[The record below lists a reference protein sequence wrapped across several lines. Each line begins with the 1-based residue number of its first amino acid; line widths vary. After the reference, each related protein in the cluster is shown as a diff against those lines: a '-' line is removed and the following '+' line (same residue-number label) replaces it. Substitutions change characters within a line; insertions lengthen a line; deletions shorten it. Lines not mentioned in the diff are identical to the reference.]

1 MAARLLIA
9 LAAGLALADASI
21 VTLAL
26 PPILVDLDTT
36 VKGVAAVVGIYTAVL
51 TAALMPAAWLER
63 RVPPRTAGA
72 AGLAAFA
79 FAGAMCGTVD
89 DLTTLLIWRALQAAG
104 AALALVAA
112 FSVLGPGLAWRRAA
126 LLGAAVGPALGGAL
140 TQLYD
145 WRAIFL
151 FQAPVAGLAAVAF
164 LVAPRRSVAAAGAAG
179 ASPADV
185 TPRGTGTGSPPADVA
200 ARGSGTGSPPPD
212 VTTRGTDAGS
222 LWRSGG
228 RPEGE
233 RANGEV
239 PTRGLAGAAG
249 GRAPGVEHVAPG
261 ARPRAPGEPGVEW
274 RGGPAARPPLSLPRA
289 LVALAAVSA
298 ALTGVLFLVVLLL
311 VAGWSLEPL
320 AAAAVVSILPVA
332 ALAGSRI
339 GGPAAVRAAAGC
351 SLVAGGVLACAWL
364 PGASVGW
371 VVVPRAVAGTG
382 MGLSLGA
389 LAGEL
394 LPERTP
400 REAAGVLTVRH
411 AGITLVLLLLAPI
424 TSAQLDRAVDT
435 TRERGV
441 ALLLDAKLPPLDK
454 LELAGPLV
462 SQLDPVDPRDGLRR
476 ALAAGAR
483 RFNDDPEQRRVYA
496 RVRVRADEALV
507 GGIDGAFRLA
517 FLICGG
523 FALVG
528 TLAAM
533 PRGRRGVGVVAAATA
548 GALLVPL
555 ATAAA
560 YRQYAPEPIRI
571 ADPCKHRTLPGTGG
585 IDGLL
590 QDAALAALDRAACR
604 FGTSREELALALAD
618 PTAARKYKQEHGVDP
633 RSAGGILQGLLA
645 LSPPG

>member
-1 MAARLLIA
+1 MVGAMPARVLIA

-36 VKGVAAVVGIYTAVL
+36 VEGVSAVVGIYTAVL
-51 TAALMPAAWLER
+51 AVGLLPAAALER
-63 RVPPRTAGA
+63 RVSARFAGA
-72 AGLAAFA
+72 AGLAVFA

-89 DLTTLLIWRALQAAG
+89 DLRTLLIWRALQAAG

-112 FSVLGPGLAWRRAA
+112 FALLGPGNAWRRAA

-140 TQLYD
+140 TQLFD

-151 FQAPVAGLAAVAF
+151 FQAPVAALAAVAC
-164 LVAPRRSVAAAGAAG
+164 LAVGMGRRALAGSPELLESLAHDAPRVAGE
-179 ASPADV
+179 
-185 TPRGTGTGSPPADVA
+185 
-200 ARGSGTGSPPPD
+200 
-212 VTTRGTDAGS
+212 GS
-222 LWRSGG
+222 LWRSTADLVPPGPATGRDGADDLTTLGPAGADRGDDPARHAPG
-228 RPEGE
+228 RPDRGGE
-233 RANGEV
+233 RTGREPVGPRVGGEGSQPARV
-239 PTRGLAGAAG
+239 
-249 GRAPGVEHVAPG
+249 GRAL
-261 ARPRAPGEPGVEW
+261 R
-274 RGGPAARPPLSLPRA
+274 AARRPLPLSRA
-289 LVALAAVSA
+289 LVALAALSA

-311 VAGWSLEPL
+311 IAGWSLEPL

-339 GGPAAVRAAAGC
+339 GGPPAVRAAAGC
-351 SLVAGGVLACAWL
+351 GLVAGGVLACAWL

-371 VVVPRAVAGTG
+371 VVAPLLVAGTG
-382 MGLSLGA
+382 MGMSLGA

-400 REAAGVLTVRH
+400 GEAAGVLTVRH
-411 AGITLVLLLLAPI
+411 AGITLVLLLLAPV
-424 TSAQLDRAVDT
+424 TSAQLDRSVDQ

-454 LELAGPLV
+454 LALAGPLV
-462 SQLDPVDPRDGLRR
+462 SQLDPVDPRDGLQR

-483 RFNDDPEQRRVYA
+483 RFDDDPEQRRVYA
-496 RVRVRADEALV
+496 EVRVRADEALV
-507 GGIDGAFRLA
+507 GGIDSAFRVA
-517 FLICGG
+517 FLICGA

-528 TLAAM
+528 AVAAL
-533 PRGRRGVGVVAAATA
+533 PRDRRGAGVVVAATA
-548 GALLVPL
+548 GALLLPV
-555 ATAAA
+555 ANAAA
-560 YRQYAPEPIRI
+560 VRRYAPEPIRI
-571 ADPCKHRTLPGTGG
+571 ADPCKHRELPGTGG

-618 PTAARKYKQEHGVDP
+618 PAAAREYKREHGVDP
-633 RSAGGILQGLLA
+633 RSAGGLLQGLLA
-645 LSPPG
+645 LAPPG

>member
-1 MAARLLIA
+1 MVGAMPARVLIA

-36 VKGVAAVVGIYTAVL
+36 VEGVAAVVGIYTAVL
-51 TAALMPAAWLER
+51 ALGLLPAAALER
-63 RVPPRTAGA
+63 RVSARFAGA
-72 AGLAAFA
+72 AGLAVFA

-89 DLTTLLIWRALQAAG
+89 DLRTLLIWRALQAAG

-112 FSVLGPGLAWRRAA
+112 FALLGPGHAWRRAA

-140 TQLYD
+140 TQLFD

-151 FQAPVAGLAAVAF
+151 FQAPVAALAAVAC
-164 LVAPRRSVAAAGAAG
+164 LAAGA
-179 ASPADV
+179 
-185 TPRGTGTGSPPADVA
+185 GTRTV
-200 ARGSGTGSPPPD
+200 
-212 VTTRGTDAGS
+212 
-222 LWRSGG
+222 
-228 RPEGE
+228 
-233 RANGEV
+233 
-239 PTRGLAGAAG
+239 AGAAETL
-249 GRAPGVEHVAPG
+249 PVP
-261 ARPRAPGEPGVEW
+261 ARR
-274 RGGPAARPPLSLPRA
+274 PLSLPRA
-289 LVALAAVSA
+289 LVALAALSA

-311 VAGWSLEPL
+311 IAGWSLEPL
-320 AAAAVVSILPVA
+320 AAAAVVSVLPVA

-339 GGPAAVRAAAGC
+339 GGPPAVRAAAGC

-371 VVVPRAVAGTG
+371 VIAPLLVAGAG
-382 MGLSLGA
+382 MGMALGA

-411 AGITLVLLLLAPI
+411 AGITLVLLLLAPV
-424 TSAQLDRAVDT
+424 TSAQLDRSVDR

-441 ALLLDAKLPPLDK
+441 ALLLDAQLPPLDK
-454 LELAGPLV
+454 LALAGPLV

-496 RVRVRADEALV
+496 EVRVRADEALV
-507 GGIDGAFRLA
+507 GGIDSAFRAA
-517 FLICGG
+517 FLICGA

-528 TLAAM
+528 TVAAL
-533 PRGRRGVGVVAAATA
+533 PRDRRGIGIVVAATA
-548 GALLVPL
+548 GALLVP
-555 ATAAA
+555 AANAAA
-560 YRQYAPEPIRI
+560 VRRYAPEPIPI
-571 ADPCKHRTLPGTGG
+571 ADPCKHRKLPGTGG

-618 PTAARKYKQEHGVDP
+618 PAAAREYKREHGVDP
-633 RSAGGILQGLLA
+633 RSVGGVLQGLLA